1 MLGSILGVKRSTG
14 VSPTLPTSPD
24 VNGSGPVE
32 LRCLSHL
39 TALTDCLSF
48 KAGSGGAVTGNNL
61 LGTTVLCLQILQEC
75 SRASWGSQRQ
85 VSPQQFL
92 AEDGGSG
99 HGQHPPHCGLTGQEP
114 SAAERC
120 SRAAVS
126 QPAGKAK
133 EKAMREHCPEVT
145 HRAGRCEGR
154 YGGGGRGSSALPAA
168 GGSERDVR
176 CSYTAAAVTP
186 NSAMGVRVAAPCW

>member
-1 MLGSILGVKRSTG
+1 MQTLLSSILRVKRSTG

-99 HGQHPPHCGLTGQEP
+99 QGQHPPNCGLTGREL

-120 SRAAVS
+120 SR
-126 QPAGKAK
+126 
-133 EKAMREHCPEVT
+133 
-145 HRAGRCEGR
+145 
-154 YGGGGRGSSALPAA
+154 GGCFLTGGES
-168 GGSERDVR
+168 
-176 CSYTAAAVTP
+176 
-186 NSAMGVRVAAPCW
+186 